1 MKQLQQQYQAL
12 EDLSTTPEIVE
23 RLKGRNGDPMG
34 DIWQFININKRLDA
48 SEQGIEKVYYLLIS

>member
-12 EDLSTTPEIVE
+12 EDLSTTEIVE
-23 RLKGRNGDPMG
+23 RLKGRNGDPIA